1 MKNLID
7 KGKKIYLK
15 YKSQI
20 LYLFFG
26 GLSTLLNIVIF
37 FIFNTL
43 IKIDYQ
49 TSNVIAWIIVVIFA
63 YITNKIWV
71 FESKKET
78 KSELLKETVS
88 FFGSRL
94 LTLGIEFILL
104 YLFVEKFNILE
115 LVSKIIINIVVIV
128 LNYVLSKLFVFKKKN
143 NQVIKN
149 TQKKI
154 KL

>member
-49 TSNVIAWIIVVIFA
+49 ISNVIAWIIVVIFA

-115 LVSKIIINIVVIV
+115 L
-128 LNYVLSKLFVFKKKN
+128 L
-143 NQVIKN
+143 
-149 TQKKI
+149 
-154 KL
+154 